1 MHNKY
6 RNVKKLLKNIYVIE
20 RSRYCYGPYLGFRLE
35 LASKVL
41 GLVPNDSST
50 GNYN

>member
-1 MHNKY
+1 MFTILFTHS
-6 RNVKKLLKNIYVIE
+6 LTAALDQSLKSLTI
-20 RSRYCYGPYLGFRLE
+20 GPYLGFRLE

-41 GLVPNDSST
+41 GLGPNDSST